1 MRKLNNGFS
10 ILELMMVLVVGVFVA
25 TLSWTMYRS
34 ARAEMRV
41 NQHADLFRYIVASA
55 DSITMTRDDYQI
67 PNGGGATAISAGAI
81 ASLTGTQNMFPT
93 GSIGNA
99 SGIYGPLGQVTVST
113 ASSAGSAND
122 LLVLSTAQIPAK
134 ECIGLVIRMAPGIY
148 DMRVNN
154 NLVKLTPEPGNGA
167 LGRSDA
173 EPAQVATL
181 CNSSS
186 NTVSVRKLKSINF
199 AAMRH
204 DGFGAFTGNEAT
216 VITPLYNRME
226 AAMTAREA
234 AQSSL

>member
-34 ARAEMRV
+34 ARAEMKV
-41 NQHADLFRYIVASA
+41 NQQADLFRYIVASA

-67 PNGGGATAISAGAI
+67 PNGGGATAINAGAI

-122 LLVLSTAQIPAK
+122 LLVLSTAQIPPK
-134 ECIGLVIRMAPGIY
+134 ECVGLVIRMAPGIY

-154 NLVKLTPEPGNGA
+154 NLVKLTPEPENGA

-173 EPAQVATL
+173 EPAQVARL
-181 CNSSS
+181 CDNSS